1 MKNITNKK
9 GSAVITAIGLAIVL
23 LMIIMAVHSFTSY
36 RTQTVIQESKK
47 VKALGLAEAGLELA
61 LGELYNS
68 SNFETHKVKLNTTDK
83 KLEWGDAQDRNN
95 TLDANS
101 DYKFTVD
108 SGNFGTLSGT
118 LGDGEYKV
126 RVGNIPYQDDDNTK
140 TIDESKSYVRIESMG
155 IYDKTVRKIIAV
167 VNRRYPTREF
177 LMYDGGVLSLIY
189 GQTTGDNVNV
199 FATGHLYGHE
209 GIELGQISMSK
220 HSTSG
225 VGSHGTKQ
233 KLNDISA
240 ILSGTGGIFFYSP
253 IEAKFKNRS
262 GSELNT
268 TIAQN
273 TTYPTNGTYSSPEA
287 EMFGEMCSELKGT
300 TPAIAPE
307 LTNWIKD
314 KNSGISIPPNS
325 PSFEQ
330 YKKSAQ
336 EKGKYYSAS
345 DSSSESC
352 KYHIHSGWTKDGKSE
367 LDVVYL
373 DFGSNTRESKVE
385 VPENG
390 IIYSEKDIV
399 IKGNPRK
406 DLTIV
411 SEKNVFVAGDFN
423 QAGNYDSKS
432 KSGEIAQRYGFP
444 QDYDSNTN
452 ALTANDYCQNSKD
465 LFREDAKA
473 KDGSF
478 KYHVSA
484 TVIGKERVV
493 YDHRS
498 PVDCCENEIIPYLK
512 YELAKAISVDKDK
525 AEQCLSPNNIER
537 LTITASSSIE
547 GFNASIASFT
557 NDYAIGQNNSKA
569 DELKGKLKETY
580 ESCNGSFNYE
590 TLDKMTLDVWQAY
603 VDDFN
608 SDIKGKPSASGM
620 ETSQGIYQLLFN
632 LRKKMGSSNDTGPL
646 SVSQIKDT
654 AGDYLFYPEMTTN
667 AMFVSCGKQG
677 NLTYC
682 GPDVHRYYDEIG
694 YSPSVTDSYIANW
707 YIMLG
712 LVHRVLGSE
721 TFMRLYDVHRLDLS
735 KNNYVP
741 PTRRKIY
748 DDTLPQTVG
757 NNNMEITGFVILSWQ
772 ELSATEEEY
781 TAF

>member
-1 MKNITNKK
+1 MNNISNKK
-9 GSAVITAIGLAIVL
+9 GSAIITAIGLSTIL
-23 LMIIMAVHSFTSY
+23 LFIIMAVHSFTSY

-61 LGELYNS
+61 LSELRNC
-68 SNFETHKVKLNTTDK
+68 SNFETHKVKLVEKN
-83 KLEWGDAQDRNN
+83 LEWSDAQDREN
-95 TLDANS
+95 TIEANS

-108 SGNFGTLSGT
+108 SGTFGTISGT

-126 RVGNIPYQDDDNTK
+126 RVGNIPYKDDETTK

-167 VNRRYPTREF
+167 VNRRYPYREF

-189 GQTTGDNVNV
+189 GQTTGGNTNV

-209 GIELGQISMSK
+209 GIELGQISMRA
-220 HSTSG
+220 HGST
-225 VGSHGTKQ
+225 GSSNGTKQ

-240 ILSGTGGIFFYSP
+240 ILSGAGGIFFYSP
-253 IEAKFKNRS
+253 IEANFKNRS

-268 TIAQN
+268 TITQN

-287 EMFGEMCSELKGT
+287 EKFGEMCKELQGT

-307 LTNWIKD
+307 LNSWIKD
-314 KNSGISIPPNS
+314 KNSGISIPPTS

-330 YKKSAQ
+330 YKQSAKS
-336 EKGKYYSAS
+336 KGKYYAAN

-352 KYHIHSGWTKDGKSE
+352 KYHIHSSWTKDGKSE

-373 DFGSNTRESKVE
+373 DFGSNIRESKVD

-390 IIYSEKDIV
+390 IIYSEKDVV

-423 QAGNYDSKS
+423 QAGNYDSS
-432 KSGEIAQRYGFP
+432 TRSGEISHRYGFP
-444 QDYDSNTN
+444 QNYDSNTN
-452 ALTANDYCQNSKD
+452 ALTANDYCQDAKD
-465 LFREDAKA
+465 LFRNDATST
-473 KDGSF
+473 GF
-478 KYHVSA
+478 KHHVSA

-498 PVDCCENEIIPYLK
+498 PVDCCENEIVPYLK
-512 YELAKAISVDKDK
+512 YELAKAISIDPSK
-525 AEQCLSPNNIER
+525 ADDCLSPNTVQNV
-537 LTITASSSIE
+537 TITASSTIE
-547 GFNASIASFT
+547 GFNESIASFT
-557 NDYAIGQNNSKA
+557 KDYAIGENNSKA
-569 DELKGKLKETY
+569 DELKEKLKSAY
-580 ESCNGSFNYE
+580 EENNGSFNYDA
-590 TLDKMTLDVWQAY
+590 LDKMTMDVWQAY

-608 SDIKGKPSASGM
+608 SDVKGKPSASGM
-620 ETSQGIYQLLFN
+620 ETSQGVYQLLFN
-632 LRKKMGSSNDTGPL
+632 LRKKMGSSNNVGPL
-646 SVSQIKDT
+646 NPSNIKDT
-654 AGDYLFYPEMTTN
+654 AGDYLYYPEMTTN
-667 AMFVSCGKQG
+667 GMFVSCGKQG

-682 GPDVHRYYDEIG
+682 GPDVERYYDEIG
-694 YSPSVTDSYIANW
+694 RSQLTSSYVADWYS
-707 YIMLG
+707 MLG
-712 LVHRVLGSE
+712 LVHRVYGSE
-721 TFMRLYDVHRLDLS
+721 TFMRLYDVHQLDLT

-748 DDTLPQTVG
+748 DDTLPMSAG
-757 NNNMEITGFVILSWQ
+757 NSNLEFTGFVVLSWQ
-772 ELSATEEEY
+772 ELSASEEEFN
-781 TAF
+781 AF